1 MRSNLRSP
9 RILATQITHCRVHSC
24 AFCCWKTD
32 ATDLLMLSI
41 IWEISSVDQFR
52 TEEHPVRSMHWTMRR
67 RSLPLRK
74 VATSVYYT
82 HRCISCCQQSC
93 FLTNCCFSVQALLPS
108 KSSFVF
114 SLIKSVEI
122 ALHSILCSSMMITDQ
137 CGTHNAHTKHFQA
150 LVRLVLR
157 RCMHWSWLQC
167 PLLSDHCGNY
177 GREMGGPWGLWWG
190 EGERS

>member
-1 MRSNLRSP
+1 
-9 RILATQITHCRVHSC
+9 
-24 AFCCWKTD
+24 
-32 ATDLLMLSI
+32 MLSI

-157 RCMHWSWLQC
+157 RCMHWELTTVSALVWSVWELRKG
-167 PLLSDHCGNY
+167 D
-177 GREMGGPWGLWWG
+177 GRSARIVMRRRRTAIMKKEEGGDSETNSVQICLVQFKM
-190 EGERS
+190 S